1 MNDMQLI
8 VNLIGGAGLVCLGWF
23 AKELWD
29 AVKDLKLDLAKLREE
44 LPKEYAMKSDMQ
56 IMFDK
61 IDNKLDRLM
70 DKLEAKADK

>member
-1 MNDMQLI
+1 MQLI
-8 VNLIGGAGLVCLGWF
+8 INLVCGTGLVGLGWF

-29 AVKDLKLDLAKLREE
+29 AVKDLKADLAKLREE

-61 IDNKLDRLM
+61 IDSKLDKLM
-70 DKLEAKADK
+70 DKLDNKVDK

>member
-8 VNLIGGAGLVCLGWF
+8 INLVCGTGLVGLGWF

-29 AVKDLKLDLAKLREE
+29 AVKDLKADLAKLREE

-61 IDNKLDRLM
+61 IDSKLDKLM
-70 DKLEAKADK
+70 DKLDNKVDK

>member
-1 MNDMQLI
+1 MSDMQTFI
-8 VNLIGGAGLVCLGWF
+8 NLFGGGALFCLGWF

-61 IDNKLDRLM
+61 IDSKLDRLM